1 VLRQLH
7 NKKFGGEKASR
18 KCPKCH
24 NNKIWKDGKRKT
36 RNGLIQRYICR
47 DCDYRFSE
55 SSILSIKSYN
65 SGGRQVC
72 AYETKVVKNLAKV
85 EPLKNGLAG
94 ATIEKTKGDLDC
106 FAQHLKKQGK
116 RETTIKTYSKYIEI
130 LAKNGNIFDPEETKL
145 TIATHFKDQNTK
157 RLATYAYDA
166 FLKYIGIK
174 WEKPRYRR
182 EDKKVFI
189 PTDEELLLAVNS
201 GTKPSIVFSRL
212 VYETGARINEAQR
225 VEWTDLDP
233 ERNKITIKASK
244 NGNARILTVSKELL
258 NLLFSLPKTEKTV
271 FPKRSLNS
279 KQANF
284 NRRMKKL
291 ARQQNNPRFIKIHHH
306 TFRHC
311 KALREYHKTRSMQH
325 VKRVLGHKSI
335 MTTQRYVDLYE
346 EIYGNLKPENYI
358 CETASTIQEVK
369 KLIEQGFEYVSE
381 IESVQIYRKVK

>member
-1 VLRQLH
+1 VLRQAH
-7 NKKFGGEKASR
+7 NQLLGGEIASR
-18 KCPKCH
+18 KCPECH
-24 NNKIWKDGKRKT
+24 SNKIWKDGKRKT

-72 AYETKVVKNLAKV
+72 AYETKVAKNLAKV

-94 ATIEKTKGDLDC
+94 ATIEKTEGDLEG
-106 FAQHLKKQGK
+106 FANYLRKQGRK
-116 RETTIKTYSKYIEI
+116 ETTIETYKKFVKI

-145 TIATHFKDQNTK
+145 IIATHFKDQNTK
-157 RLATYAYDA
+157 RLVTYAYDA

-174 WEKPRYRR
+174 WEKPQYRK

-189 PTDEELLLAVNS
+189 PTEKELLLAVNS
-201 GTKPSIVFSRL
+201 GTKPTIVFSRI

-225 VEWTDLDP
+225 VEWTDLDT

-258 NLLFSLPKTEKTV
+258 NLLLSLPKTEKTV
-271 FPKRSLNS
+271 FPKRSINS

-284 NRRMKKL
+284 HRRMKKL
-291 ARQQNNPRFIKIHHH
+291 ARQQNNPKFLKIHYH

-311 KALREYHKTRSMQH
+311 KALREFHKTKNILH
-325 VKRVLGHKSI
+325 VKRVLGHKSL
-335 MTTQRYVDLYE
+335 MTTQRYVELYHE
-346 EIYGNLKPENYI
+346 VYGNLKPENYI
-358 CETASTIQEVK
+358 CEIASTIQEAK
-369 KLIEQGFEYVSE
+369 KLVEHGFKFECE
-381 IESVQIYRKVK
+381 IEGASLFRKVK